1 MLDQIIAELS
11 SHKRLGTPQQ
21 RGLLVATAALVDMRC
36 PFTAGHSMRV
46 GMYSE
51 IIAREMG
58 LIPSV
63 QEALRLAGLIH
74 DIGKIGIPK
83 ALLQKRGTL
92 TDAEAAEIRK
102 HPLLSY
108 DIVSDVPG
116 LLAIANIVLYH
127 HERLD
132 GRGYPHGIGGEEIPL
147 GSRILCVADSFDAMV
162 SERPYRPAMA
172 VSDALRELERCA
184 GTQFDPDVVQCFKAH
199 VQLRGIQ
206 PSPNQASMRLRA
218 RLDREHPD

>member
-1 MLDQIIAELS
+1 MLDQIVAELS
-11 SHKRLGTPQQ
+11 SYKRLGTPQQ

-58 LIPSV
+58 LIPSI
-63 QEALRLAGLIH
+63 QKALRLAGLVH

-83 ALLQKRGTL
+83 ALLQKCGAL
-92 TDAEAAEIRK
+92 TDAESAEIRK

-132 GRGYPHGIGGEEIPL
+132 GRGYPQGIGGEEIPL

-162 SERPYRPAMA
+162 SERPYRPAVS

-184 GTQFDPDVVQCFKAH
+184 GTQFDPDIVQCFKAH
-199 VQLRGIQ
+199 VQVRGIQ

-218 RLDREHPD
+218 GLDRKHPD